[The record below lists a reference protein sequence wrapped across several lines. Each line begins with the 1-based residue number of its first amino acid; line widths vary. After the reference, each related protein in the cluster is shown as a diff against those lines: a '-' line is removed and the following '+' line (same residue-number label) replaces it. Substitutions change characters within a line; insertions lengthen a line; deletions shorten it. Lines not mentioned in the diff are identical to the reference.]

1 MQIMLL
7 ILLFIQVNSYLDANK
22 IKYAVDAGNQ
32 YYYKDRQKILY
43 RYDQNYKGGQQ
54 QMFYQKVT
62 SDQNHHLIPLQYLD
76 YYVFQT
82 SRTVSSEQDFFKYSI
97 TMRLNGN
104 YTLILCFI
112 ESEQRSARFFDIYL
126 EDELIKEQF
135 DIYKEAGGINIPLYF
150 AFEFEFDGKNITAN
164 RKTIY
169 QMSDN
174 KLHFD
179 LTFKGKGSSV
189 SAIILYQG
197 KIEDILIDLESAL
210 LSKDQIE
217 ATFINQIEFIKALK
231 QKAARYAHKQKGKG
245 NENVNTLMN
254 QYLSPFQKLINN
266 FDIGNNVYNEISN
279 GLDPSPLELFLD
291 ALLNNILVPLGSVL
305 FQIIDFILDNKILT
319 TILMTNLILYYYCFG
334 NDKTMFANVPVGL
347 VLDPE
352 VDSEMEINY
361 NAQSPKSR
369 HVNVLKS
376 KKKKK

>member
-1 MQIMLL
+1 
-7 ILLFIQVNSYLDANK
+7 
-22 IKYAVDAGNQ
+22 
-32 YYYKDRQKILY
+32 
-43 RYDQNYKGGQQ
+43 
-54 QMFYQKVT
+54 
-62 SDQNHHLIPLQYLD
+62 
-76 YYVFQT
+76 
-82 SRTVSSEQDFFKYSI
+82 
-97 TMRLNGN
+97 MRLNGN

-112 ESEQRSARFFDIYL
+112 EQEQRSARFFDIYL

-150 AFEFEFDGKNITAN
+150 TFEFEFDGKNITTN
-164 RKTIY
+164 HKTIF
-169 QMSDN
+169 QMNDN

-179 LTFKGKGSSV
+179 LIFKGKGASI

-197 KIEDILIDLESAL
+197 KIEDILNDLESAL

-245 NENVNTLMN
+245 NDNVNTLMN

-279 GLDPSPLELFLD
+279 GLDPSSLELFLD
-291 ALLNNILVPLGSVL
+291 AFLNNILVPLGTVL
-305 FQIIDFILDNKILT
+305 VQILDFILDNKVLS
-319 TILMTNLILYYYCFG
+319 TILMTNIIFYYYCFG
-334 NDKTMFANVPVGL
+334 NNKSMFANVPVGL

-352 VDSEMEINY
+352 IESEMEINY
-361 NAQSPKSR
+361 NTQSPKSR